1 MLEVLNSHAVDGT
14 EEDHEQLTVLAK
26 SFSRLPVLQK
36 RPPYG
41 RSFKVIHLV
50 DRCLKFKHDTGA
62 VMVPYHEM

>member
-1 MLEVLNSHAVDGT
+1 
-14 EEDHEQLTVLAK
+14 VLAK
-26 SFSRLPVLQK
+26 GFSRLPVLQK

-50 DRCLKFKHDTGA
+50 ARCLKFKHDTGA